1 MPPLSRALPGWSG
14 LLLALLSVAGVEAAV
29 RSAYVAPGDLP
40 ARVAHAAATL
50 DPIGTD
56 VLLFG
61 TCLGEETLDHT
72 TLADSLGRGAR
83 VHSLASAGT
92 APVDWYLALR
102 NVIDPASVDLVVVAF
117 APGDLMLPGVTWQ
130 TQTLDM
136 ADWTS
141 IREVAWWNC
150 TQSGGVDAECASELY
165 LRKASLLYRNRPY
178 LANRFWSGLG
188 LRAEAATGSPHG
200 AAGPAPGQAA
210 RVPASPL
217 YWVQRFVDV
226 VRESGRDPVFLELPR
241 NPDHGTDADRRM
253 RADMRAD
260 MLAALGRMRVEVHS
274 PEAPRGDYTDDVH
287 VTRAGRDRL
296 TAGVAE
302 WLRARVGSGAP

>member
-1 MPPLSRALPGWSG
+1 MASRALPGWSAF
-14 LLLALLSVAGVEAAV
+14 LLVALGVGGVEAAV
-29 RSAYVAPGDLP
+29 RASYTAPGDLP
-40 ARVAHAAATL
+40 ARVARARATL
-50 DPIGTD
+50 DADGTD
-56 VLLFG
+56 VLVFG
-61 TCLGEETLDHT
+61 TCLGEETLDHATLT
-72 TLADSLGRGAR
+72 TALGPDAR

-117 APGDLMLPGVTWQ
+117 APGDLLLQGVTWQ

-150 TQSGGVDAECASELY
+150 SRSGSVDAECTSELY

-188 LRAEAATGSPHG
+188 VRAEAGVTG
-200 AAGPAPGQAA
+200 AGPPPGA
-210 RVPASPL
+210 RGPASPV

-241 NPDHGTDADRRM
+241 NPDYGSDADRRM
-253 RADMRAD
+253 RADMRDD
-260 MLAALGRMRVEVHS
+260 MRAALGRMGVEVYA
-274 PEAPRGDYTDDVH
+274 PDAPRGDYTDDVH

-296 TAGVAE
+296 TAEVSA
-302 WLRARVGSGAP
+302 WLRARVAAGGAP